1 MKNKIMI
8 TISDIDGS
16 RQYNIY
22 ELIRHF
28 ALWIFIIFVVNIA
41 IGALLV
47 NTLTSTE
54 NEVNIVS
61 TNTIQSNR

>member
-1 MKNKIMI
+1 MI

-16 RQYNIY
+16 RQYSLY
-22 ELIRHF
+22 QLIRHF
-28 ALWIFIIFVVNIA
+28 ALWIFIIFVVNIV

-54 NEVNIVS
+54 NKVS
-61 TNTIQSNR
+61 VAFVETIQSNR